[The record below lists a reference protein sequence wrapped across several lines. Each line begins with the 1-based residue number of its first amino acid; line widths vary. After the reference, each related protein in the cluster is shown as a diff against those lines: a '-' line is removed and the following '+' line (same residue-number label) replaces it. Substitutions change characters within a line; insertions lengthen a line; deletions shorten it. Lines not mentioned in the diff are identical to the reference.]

1 MSQSEVLLAAAR
13 FRVERLRAP
22 LPDGRWFDRE
32 VVRHPGAVVLL
43 PLLEEGRVV
52 LLRNYRPTVE
62 RELIELP
69 AGTCEPPE
77 SPIET
82 ARRELAEE
90 TGYAAGRLDPM
101 ISLYPSPGILD
112 ERMHV
117 FVAREL
123 KPGLPRL
130 DACEHLQPFIATWDQ
145 IAGMLAEK
153 RIEDAKT
160 LAVLLYWRF
169 VVNRGC

>member
-1 MSQSEVLLAAAR
+1 MSQSEVLLTAAR

-22 LPDGRWFDRE
+22 LPGGRWFDRE
-32 VVRHPGAVVLL
+32 VVRHPGAVVIL
-43 PLLEEGRVV
+43 PLLDDGRIV
-52 LLRNYRPTVE
+52 LLRNYRPTVA

-69 AGTCEPPE
+69 AGTCEPGE
-77 SPIET
+77 ALIET

-90 TGYAAGRLDPM
+90 TGYHAEQLDPLM
-101 ISLYPSPGILD
+101 AFYPSPGILD

-117 FVAREL
+117 FVARKL
-123 KPGLPRL
+123 TPGPQRL
-130 DACEHLQPFIATWDQ
+130 DSGEQLQPFIADWEQ
-145 IAGMLAEK
+145 IAALLREK

-169 VVNRGC
+169 VENG

>member
-1 MSQSEVLLAAAR
+1 MSQPEVLLTASR
-13 FRVERLRAP
+13 FRVERLRAT

-32 VVRHPGAVVLL
+32 VVRHPGAVVIL
-43 PLLEEGRVV
+43 PLLDDGRVV
-52 LLRNYRPTVE
+52 LLRNFRPAVE

-69 AGTCEPPE
+69 AGTCEPGE
-77 SPIET
+77 SLVET

-90 TGYAAGRLDPM
+90 TGYHAARLDLLM
-101 ISLYPSPGILD
+101 AFYPSPGILD
-112 ERMHV
+112 EQMHI

-123 KPGLPRL
+123 TPGPSRL
-130 DACEHLQPFIATWDQ
+130 DAGEHLQPFVADWDE
-145 IAGMLAEK
+145 ITALLCEK

-169 VVNRGC
+169 VENR

>member
-1 MSQSEVLLAAAR
+1 MSQSEVLLTAAR

-22 LPDGRWFDRE
+22 LPEGRWFDRE
-32 VVRHPGAVVLL
+32 VVRHPGAVVIL
-43 PLLEEGRVV
+43 PLLDDGRVV

-69 AGTCEPPE
+69 AGTCEPGE
-77 SPIET
+77 GLIET

-90 TGYAAGRLDPM
+90 TGYHAEQLDPLM
-101 ISLYPSPGILD
+101 AFYPSPGILD

-117 FVAREL
+117 FVARKL
-123 KPGLPRL
+123 TPGPQRL
-130 DACEHLQPFIATWDQ
+130 DSGEQLQPFIADWEQ
-145 IAGMLAEK
+145 IAALLREK

-169 VVNRGC
+169 VENG

>member
-1 MSQSEVLLAAAR
+1 MSQSEVLLMASR

-22 LPDGRWFDRE
+22 LPDGRRFDRE

-43 PLLEEGRVV
+43 PLLDDGRVV

-69 AGTCEPPE
+69 AGTCEPGE
-77 SPIET
+77 ALIDT

-90 TGYAAGRLDPM
+90 TGYHAEQLDPLM
-101 ISLYPSPGILD
+101 AFYPSPGILD
-112 ERMHV
+112 EQMHV
-117 FVAREL
+117 FVARKL
-123 KPGLPRL
+123 TPGPQRL
-130 DACEHLQPFIATWDQ
+130 DSGEQLHPFVADWDQ
-145 IAGMLAEK
+145 IVALISEK

-160 LAVLLYWRF
+160 LTVLLYWRF
-169 VVNRGC
+169 VENG

>member
-1 MSQSEVLLAAAR
+1 MSGCKVLLKASR
-13 FRVERLRAP
+13 FRVERLRTR

-43 PLLEEGRVV
+43 PLLEDGRVV
-52 LLRNYRPTVE
+52 LLRNYRPTIG

-77 SPIET
+77 TPIET
-82 ARRELAEE
+82 AYRELAEE
-90 TGYAAGRLDPM
+90 TGYTAGRLDPL
-101 ISLYPSPGILD
+101 ISIYPSPGILD

-117 FVAREL
+117 FIAREL
-123 KPGLPRL
+123 IPGPPRL
-130 DACEHLQPFIATWDQ
+130 DASEHLQTLIANWDQ
-145 IAGMLAEK
+145 IAAMLAEK

-169 VVNRGC
+169 VAGS